1 MNICYI
7 SECNFYDED
16 GVPMKCKEVL
26 EEICKYFNLT
36 MYVDGQNVYMI
47 DYCAIRNGIDSYY
60 RYDLSDDTGTS
71 VTISRSHT
79 IGNTTELV
87 DTSNISIGNTY
98 NKVGV
103 EADIYP
109 FDKMIPDMFDDV
121 EQVGSLY
128 DDWLNDKNGYMF
140 YMFL

>member
-1 MNICYI
+1 
-7 SECNFYDED
+7 
-16 GVPMKCKEVL
+16 
-26 EEICKYFNLT
+26 
-36 MYVDGQNVYMI
+36 
-47 DYCAIRNGIDSYY
+47 
-60 RYDLSDDTGTS
+60 
-71 VTISRSHT
+71 
-79 IGNTTELV
+79 V

-128 DDWLNDKNGYMF
+128 NDWIIDKNGYMF